1 MYKLFGTLIKDN
13 IPEKIKKDGDICN
26 YAVVQNDE
34 LYQAFLKDRLIEAV
48 NAYLQMPST
57 ETLCEI
63 LLVVNTIGSFD
74 REAFDATYA
83 AQLKDNG
90 GYDKKYVYLQI
101 PREMPAPTEGDTQT
115 SAEKATEQVESAE

>member
-1 MYKLFGTLIKDN
+1 MYKLFGALIKDN

-34 LYQAFLKDRLIEAV
+34 LYQVFLKDRLIETV
-48 NAYLQMPST
+48 NAYLQMPSI
-57 ETLCEI
+57 ENLCEI
-63 LLVVNTIGSFD
+63 SLVVNTIGGFD

-83 AQLKDNG
+83 NQLKDNG

-101 PREMPAPTEGDTQT
+101 PREMPAPTEGDTQP
-115 SAEKATEQVESAE
+115 SAEKATEQVENAE